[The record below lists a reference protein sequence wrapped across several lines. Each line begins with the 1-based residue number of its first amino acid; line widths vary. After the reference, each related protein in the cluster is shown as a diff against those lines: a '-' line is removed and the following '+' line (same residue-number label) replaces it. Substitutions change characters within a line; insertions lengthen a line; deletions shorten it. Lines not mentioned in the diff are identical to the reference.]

1 MRPVASE
8 IYRVRV
14 GLQITAR
21 PRFANKIETA
31 NDFGSGKES
40 VRGGVLHIVRIGAVS
55 GCISLRSARSA
66 KFLVGV
72 VNARVNY
79 RDGHART
86 VEAGGLHGLCAD
98 VGNSFAQIEFV
109 IQNRADR
116 HDVRQGGN
124 GRYARRVHL
133 QDHCVQRLAEPR
145 KLAPAHAIHGA
156 HQVVLLL

>member
-1 MRPVASE
+1 MALE
-8 IYRVRV
+8 INRVRV
-14 GLQITAR
+14 GREGTVG
-21 PRFANKIETA
+21 PHFADEIEPA
-31 NDFGSGKES
+31 DYLGRGEES
-40 VRGGVLHIVRIGAVS
+40 VRGGVLHIVRVGPVS
-55 GCISLRSARSA
+55 GCISRPRARSA

-72 VNARVNY
+72 VNARVKH
-79 RDGHART
+79 RDSHART
-86 VEAGGLHGLCAD
+86 VETGGLHGLCAD